1 MLLRDRLAL
10 LEASGVV
17 TARAAALT
25 LQATERVE
33 RTFGISLDEDAWE
46 MGSTHL
52 AMALSRVER
61 GQEQPAVD
69 LESLGE
75 IESRTEELELA
86 RTLVAHFNE
95 VLGREID
102 PGETY
107 LIAAHLAIARDAS
120 SPQVAS

>member
-17 TARAAALT
+17 TPQAATLT
-25 LQATERVE
+25 LEATDQIERA
-33 RTFGISLDEDAWE
+33 FGVTLEADAWE

-52 AMALSRVER
+52 ATALSRVER
-61 GQEQPAVD
+61 GEELPPVD
-69 LESLGE
+69 LASLAE

-86 RTLVAHFNE
+86 RQLVAHFSRA
-95 VLGREID
+95 LGRRID

-107 LIAAHLAIARDAS
+107 LIATHLA
-120 SPQVAS
+120 